1 MKTVPS
7 GKPFHPPNRETSE
20 VGFGPKMP
28 LEVPSKKTG
37 AIHHLQGQ
45 KYRAAAGP

>member
-1 MKTVPS
+1 MKTAPS

-28 LEVPSKKTG
+28 LGFYKL
-37 AIHHLQGQ
+37 HLLLI
-45 KYRAAAGP
+45 KL